1 MSDDIADIIDDLY
14 EKSII
19 NFEASQNPRKNIHVS
34 DLTSDCMRMAWYRLN
49 GYEPD
54 KKDFKKALPLVHGTQ
69 LHECCNLGG
78 VEHEMSLHGDIF
90 NMKKVSYTTEEY
102 LGGDKTITTMDNEF
116 YDCVK
121 GSMDD
126 LVEID
131 DELIICDKKTTK
143 KSIPR
148 EVSDKYKEQMNIYKL
163 LYFIETGVEINRAAI
178 IYIDKSSAWERHKT
192 RVFDL
197 DPIEEI
203 RKRVLSKLSVLKE
216 GSIPPRV
223 VSFLCPWCPFF
234 SQCNPSGR

>member
-1 MSDDIADIIDDLY
+1 MSDGIEDIIDDLY

-19 NFEASQNPRKNIHVS
+19 NFEKSQGTRKNIHVS
-34 DLTSDCMRMAWYRLN
+34 DLTDDCMRKAWYRIN
-49 GYEPD
+49 GHKQD
-54 KKDFKKALPLVHGTQ
+54 DKDFKKALPLVHGTQ

-78 VEHEMSLHGDIF
+78 VEHEMSLAGNIF
-90 NMKKVSYTTEEY
+90 KMERVDYSKDQHKDFYE
-102 LGGDKTITTMDNEF
+102 TIQ
-116 YDCVK
+116 

-126 LVEID
+126 LIEID

-163 LYFIETGVEINRAAI
+163 LYFIETGVEISRAAI

-197 DPIEEI
+197 DSIEEI
-203 RKRVLSKLSVLKE
+203 RKRRSLFHQE
-216 GSIPPRV
+216 
-223 VSFLCPWCPFF
+223 
-234 SQCNPSGR
+234 